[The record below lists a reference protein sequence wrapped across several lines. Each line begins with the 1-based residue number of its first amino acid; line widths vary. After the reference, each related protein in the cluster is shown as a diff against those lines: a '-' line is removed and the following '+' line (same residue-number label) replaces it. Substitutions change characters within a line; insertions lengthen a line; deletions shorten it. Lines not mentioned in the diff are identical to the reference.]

1 MSFPAPRQRAGGT
14 AQGRPGSL
22 ARPGSRVHYGKPNQG
37 SSNEKRAPVLYLV
50 QQTKSRKFKRK
61 KGAGSLS
68 GSSRNGRRTAQ
79 RARAGTASRRLPAL
93 RRGRPGRRPA
103 GAPAVITF
111 VRQTLC
117 PSNTSETHRQRW
129 ESTRNSN
136 NKNKRNANACCQS
149 HGRRNL
155 AAAVEGRGG
164 DGVREVHGHVGH
176 PEAHASRPAARDR
189 SASGPLSPDRARPTA
204 ARRRARRHAARR
216 APRAARLR
224 FRG

>member
-117 PSNTSETHRQRW
+117 PSNTLSVKHFGNAPPALGEHQ
-129 ESTRNSN
+129 EFEQQEQ
-136 NKNKRNANACCQS
+136 KKRKCMLSIAWAAQPRRRRRGS
-149 HGRRNL
+149 RGRR
-155 AAAVEGRGG
+155 
-164 DGVREVHGHVGH
+164 
-176 PEAHASRPAARDR
+176 
-189 SASGPLSPDRARPTA
+189 SA
-204 ARRRARRHAARR
+204 
-216 APRAARLR
+216 
-224 FRG
+224 